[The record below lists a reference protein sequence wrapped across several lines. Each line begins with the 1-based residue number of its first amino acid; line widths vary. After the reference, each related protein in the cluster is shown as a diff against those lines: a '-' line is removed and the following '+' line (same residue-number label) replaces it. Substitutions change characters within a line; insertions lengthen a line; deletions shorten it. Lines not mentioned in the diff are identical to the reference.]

1 MHTRQFGKTDMQITP
16 IGLGAWAIGG
26 GWGAQDDEASI
37 KAIQRAMELG
47 VNWIDTAAIY
57 GQGHSEEI
65 VGRAIKEQS
74 WRPYIFTKCSLVWDS
89 HGEVSNSLKADSIRR
104 EVEASLKRLGVDVI
118 DLYQIHWPNPD
129 EDIEEGWSTLA
140 QLKQEGKVRAIGV
153 SNFNVEQMR
162 RAQKIAPID
171 SLQPPYSLINRDAER
186 EILPFCQ
193 EHNIATIVY
202 SPMASGLLTGQM
214 NKERIE
220 NLPSNDWRK
229 NNSEYQEPRLS
240 RNLKLAGVLN
250 DIGFVHNVTAGVVAV
265 AWTLQNPAVTGA
277 IVGSRR
283 PEQIEDL
290 VMAAEFRL
298 TDTEKEQIEKFLQDN
313 P

>member
-1 MHTRQFGKTDMQITP
+1 MHTRQLGNTDMQITP

-26 GWGAQDDEASI
+26 GWGPQDDEDSI
-37 KAIQRAMELG
+37 KTIQRAMELS

-65 VGRAIKEQS
+65 VGRAIKGQT
-74 WRPYIFTKCSLVWDS
+74 WKPYIFTKCSLVWDS
-89 HGEVSNSLKADSIRR
+89 NGEVSNSLKANSIRS
-104 EVEASLKRLGVDVI
+104 ELEASLKRLDVDVI

-153 SNFNVEQMR
+153 SNFSVEQMR

-171 SLQPPYSLINRDAER
+171 SLQPPYSLINREAER

-193 EHNIATIVY
+193 ENHIGTIVY

-214 NKERIE
+214 NKGRIE
-220 NLPSNDWRK
+220 RLPSSDWRR
-229 NNSEYQEPRLS
+229 NNPEYQEPRLS

-250 DIGFVHNVTAGVVAV
+250 DIGFVHNVTAGVVAI
-265 AWTLQNPAVTGA
+265 AWTLHNPAVTGA

-290 VMAAEFRL
+290 LIGAEFRL
-298 TDTEKEQIEKFLQDN
+298 TDTEKEQIEKFLKDN

>member
-1 MHTRQFGKTDMQITP
+1 MHTRQLGNTDMQITP

-26 GWGAQDDEASI
+26 GWGPQDDEDSI
-37 KAIQRAMELG
+37 KTIQRAMELG

-65 VGRAIKEQS
+65 VGRAIKGQT
-74 WRPYIFTKCSLVWDS
+74 WKPYIFTKCSLVWDS
-89 HGEVSNSLKADSIRR
+89 NGEVSNSLKANSIRS
-104 EVEASLKRLGVDVI
+104 ELEASLKRLDVDVI

-153 SNFNVEQMR
+153 SNFSVEQMR

-171 SLQPPYSLINRDAER
+171 SLQPPYSLINREAER

-193 EHNIATIVY
+193 ENHIGTIVY

-214 NKERIE
+214 NKGRIE
-220 NLPSNDWRK
+220 NLPSSDWRR
-229 NNSEYQEPRLS
+229 NNPEYQEPRLS

-250 DIGFVHNVTAGVVAV
+250 DIGFVHNVTAGVVAI
-265 AWTLQNPAVTGA
+265 AWTLHNPAVTGA

-290 VMAAEFRL
+290 LIGAEFRL
-298 TDTEKEQIEKFLQDN
+298 TDTEKEQIEKFLKDN